1 MICSGMHLRGGAIVA
16 SVRYI
21 VQDVEK
27 SVEFYTSLLGFTV
40 AEQYGPAMAIVTR
53 GDLSLWLAGPRAS
66 ASRPMPDG
74 RQPEPGGWA
83 RIVIETDDIES
94 TATALRDA
102 GAAFRN
108 DIISGPGG
116 KQVIVEDP
124 SGNAIEVFQAG

>member
-1 MICSGMHLRGGAIVA
+1 MA

-21 VQDVEK
+21 VTNVEAGCGVLYE
-27 SVEFYTSLLGFTV
+27 SARFAV

-53 GDLSLWLAGPRAS
+53 DDLSLWLAGPRAS

-83 RIVIETDDIES
+83 RIVIETDAIES
-94 TATALRDA
+94 LAAALKAA
-102 GAAFRN
+102 GATFRN

-116 KQVIVEDP
+116 QQVIVEDP
-124 SGNAIEVFQAG
+124 SGNAIEVFQAGWTTL

>member
-1 MICSGMHLRGGAIVA
+1 MGVGFNEGDTVA

-21 VQDVEK
+21 VTNVEQA
-27 SVEFYTSLLGFTV
+27 VEFYTNLLGFAV

-53 GDLSLWLAGPRAS
+53 DDLSLWLAGPRAS

-94 TATALRDA
+94 LAVALRDA
-102 GAAFRN
+102 GATFRN

-116 KQVIVEDP
+116 RQVIVEDP
-124 SGNAIEVFQAG
+124 SGNAIEVFQGG

>member
-1 MICSGMHLRGGAIVA
+1 MA

-21 VQDVEK
+21 VTNVEQA
-27 SVEFYTSLLGFTV
+27 VEFYTNLLGFAV

-53 GDLSLWLAGPRAS
+53 DDLSLWLAGPRAS

-74 RQPEPGGWA
+74 RQPESGGWA

-94 TATALRDA
+94 IATALREA
-102 GAAFRN
+102 GATFRN

-116 KQVIVEDP
+116 RQVIVEDP
-124 SGNAIEVFQAG
+124 SGNAIEVFQSA

>member
-1 MICSGMHLRGGAIVA
+1 MA

-21 VQDVEK
+21 VTNVEQA
-27 SVEFYTSLLGFTV
+27 VEFYTNLLGFAV

-53 GDLSLWLAGPRAS
+53 DDLSLWLAGPRAS

-74 RQPEPGGWA
+74 RQPAPGGWA

-94 TATALRDA
+94 LASALKDA
-102 GAAFRN
+102 GATFRN

-116 KQVIVEDP
+116 RQVIVEDL
-124 SGNAIEVFQAG
+124 SGNAIEIFQAG

>member
-1 MICSGMHLRGGAIVA
+1 MGGAVA

-21 VQDVEK
+21 VKDVDAA
-27 SVEFYTSLLGFTV
+27 VAFYTSLFGFSV

-53 GDLSLWLAGPRAS
+53 DDLSLWLAGPRAS

-94 TATALRDA
+94 TAAALRDA
-102 GAAFRN
+102 GAVFRN

-116 KQVIVEDP
+116 RQVIVEDP
-124 SGNAIEVFQAG
+124 SGNAIEIFQPG